1 MVKITKHHME
11 KFYKQLTFGN
21 SSQRKEFIGE
31 IKMKKTEMYS
41 ADEVAEMMELVH
53 LIELEYFIMWSSI
66 EERFET
72 TDKIYQKLEEVYE
85 SEVGEQFGYR
95 QEFYQSE
102 VALKIAENVLFDE
115 DIIYSA
121 KKRNFVKV

>member
-21 SSQRKEFIGE
+21 NSQRKEKLGE
-31 IKMKKTEMYS
+31 NKMKKTKIYS
-41 ADEVAEMMELVH
+41 AEEVAEMMELVY
-53 LIELEYFIMWSSI
+53 LIELKYYIMWSSI

-85 SEVGEQFGYR
+85 LEVEEQFGYR

-115 DIIYSA
+115 DIIYQR
-121 KKRNFVKV
+121 KK

>member
-1 MVKITKHHME
+1 ME
-11 KFYKQLTFGN
+11 KTK
-21 SSQRKEFIGE
+21 
-31 IKMKKTEMYS
+31 MYS
-41 ADEVAEMMELVH
+41 AEEVAEMMELVH

-66 EERFET
+66 EERIET

-95 QEFYQSE
+95 QEFYQSK
-102 VALKIAENVLFDE
+102 VALRIAENVLIDE
-115 DIIYSA
+115 GRYKLL

>member
-1 MVKITKHHME
+1 MGKTK
-11 KFYKQLTFGN
+11 
-21 SSQRKEFIGE
+21 
-31 IKMKKTEMYS
+31 MYS
-41 ADEVAEMMELVH
+41 ADEVAEMMELVY
-53 LIELEYFIMWSSI
+53 LIELEYYIMWSSI

-72 TDKIYQKLEEVYE
+72 ADKIYQKLEEVYE

-102 VALKIAENVLFDE
+102 VALRIAENVLFDE

>member
-1 MVKITKHHME
+1 
-11 KFYKQLTFGN
+11 
-21 SSQRKEFIGE
+21 
-31 IKMKKTEMYS
+31 MKKTKMYS

-53 LIELEYFIMWSSI
+53 LIELEYFIIWSSI
-66 EERFET
+66 DERLET
-72 TDKIYQKLEEVYE
+72 TYKIYQKLEEVYE
-85 SEVGEQFGYR
+85 SEVGEKFGYR

-102 VALKIAENVLFDE
+102 VALRIAENVLFDE

>member
-1 MVKITKHHME
+1 
-11 KFYKQLTFGN
+11 
-21 SSQRKEFIGE
+21 
-31 IKMKKTEMYS
+31 MKKTKMYS
-41 ADEVAEMMELVH
+41 AEEVAEMMELVH

-85 SEVGEQFGYR
+85 SEVGEKFGYR
-95 QEFYQSE
+95 QEFYQSK
-102 VALKIAENVLFDE
+102 VALKIAGNILIDE
-115 DIIYSA
+115 GRYKLLS

>member
-1 MVKITKHHME
+1 
-11 KFYKQLTFGN
+11 
-21 SSQRKEFIGE
+21 
-31 IKMKKTEMYS
+31 MKKTKMYS

-85 SEVGEQFGYR
+85 SEVGEKFGYR
-95 QEFYQSE
+95 QEFYQSK
-102 VALKIAENVLFDE
+102 VALKIAGNILIDE
-115 DIIYSA
+115 GRYKLLS

>member
-31 IKMKKTEMYS
+31 IKMKKTKIYS
-41 ADEVAEMMELVH
+41 AEEVAEMMELVH

-66 EERFET
+66 EERLET
-72 TDKIYQKLEEVYE
+72 TYKIYQKLEEVYE
-85 SEVGEQFGYR
+85 SEVGDKFWYR
-95 QEFYQSE
+95 QEFYRSE
-102 VALKIAENVLFDE
+102 AAIRIAGNVLIDE
-115 DIIYSA
+115 RRYKLLS
-121 KKRNFVKV
+121 KRNFVKV

>member
-1 MVKITKHHME
+1 MVQITKYHME
-11 KFYKQLTFGN
+11 KFYKHLTVGN
-21 SSQRKEFIGE
+21 NLQQKEKLGE
-31 IKMKKTEMYS
+31 NKMSKTKMYS
-41 ADEVAEMMELVH
+41 AEEVAEMMELVH

-102 VALKIAENVLFDE
+102 VALTIAENVLFDE
-115 DIIYSA
+115 DIDYSA
-121 KKRNFVKV
+121 EKETL

>member
-1 MVKITKHHME
+1 
-11 KFYKQLTFGN
+11 
-21 SSQRKEFIGE
+21 
-31 IKMKKTEMYS
+31 MKKTKMYS
-41 ADEVAEMMELVH
+41 AEEVAEMMELVY
-53 LIELEYFIMWSSI
+53 LIELEYYIMWSSI

-72 TDKIYQKLEEVYE
+72 VDKIYQKLEKVYE

-102 VALKIAENVLFDE
+102 VALNIAEDVLIDE
-115 DIIYSA
+115 GRYKLL